1 MQTAWARKAA
11 PKSQLILIE
20 RFKKELQD
28 RGGRGLI
35 GLRRQFK
42 IFDTNSNGVL
52 EFFEF
57 KKAIEDYDIQLH
69 PKDVE
74 NLFKT
79 FDINGDGVIQYD
91 EFLKAFI
98 GQLPRVRYEL
108 VLKAFKKLD
117 LYNENQVS
125 LQDIFA
131 TFDASRHPDVLT
143 GKISAED
150 ANTDFQETFTMHHN
164 TIHDYSPDTPVSVDE
179 FLEFYAYM
187 STMVDTDHVFDQL
200 LTGPWNL
207 DSMMQTYYAGTS

>member
-1 MQTAWARKAA
+1 MISQNGRAQDSDGISIHSSSVHSYCYNQEDQYSMQTAWARKAA

-150 ANTDFQETFTMHHN
+150 ANTDF
-164 TIHDYSPDTPVSVDE
+164 
-179 FLEFYAYM
+179 
-187 STMVDTDHVFDQL
+187 
-200 LTGPWNL
+200 
-207 DSMMQTYYAGTS
+207 